1 MCLIFSFDFITDT
14 NPLQLRDLTAYL
26 PYDIKPGTV
35 VTNVTV
41 TGKLASLV
49 RPFIF
54 YIDNVVTQ
62 RQQSRGSL
70 KRRRRDIIDVCEE
83 AGTFVPLNYFC
94 IHRMSG
100 QIKVTRDFVFKD
112 GEEFDLKIRVTDSDQ
127 WGKTENIASFKF
139 ISRDDCKDIQV
150 VYNEAVK
157 LCTIKTSSDS
167 EPNSCSSVLCLKSL
181 YKWQEA
187 LNASEKYKVGCS
199 FDPHNME
206 AVLQKPGC
214 TGKSRVT
221 LVSHMF
227 IVKSSSTA
235 SK

>member
-1 MCLIFSFDFITDT
+1 
-14 NPLQLRDLTAYL
+14 
-26 PYDIKPGTV
+26 
-35 VTNVTV
+35 
-41 TGKLASLV
+41 
-49 RPFIF
+49 
-54 YIDNVVTQ
+54 
-62 RQQSRGSL
+62 
-70 KRRRRDIIDVCEE
+70 
-83 AGTFVPLNYFC
+83 
-94 IHRMSG
+94 MSG

-127 WGKTENIASFKF
+127 WGKTENTASFKF
-139 ISRDDCKDIQV
+139 ISRDDCKDIRV

-167 EPNSCSSVLCLKSL
+167 EPSSCSSVQCLKSL

-199 FDPHNME
+199 FDPYNIA

-221 LVSHMF
+221 LVSHVF

-235 SK
+235 SKWEIELIFRFHYFSNF